1 MASRRNTGCRVRL
14 GIPAAGQ
21 AACQQCYNPF
31 MPRLGV
37 GELLIILAIAIL
49 IFGGN
54 RLPELGRGIGKAI
67 RNFKDATGS
76 GDVNDKQ
83 G

>member
-1 MASRRNTGCRVRL
+1 M
-14 GIPAAGQ
+14 
-21 AACQQCYNPF
+21 
-31 MPRLGV
+31 RLGV
-37 GELLIILAIAIL
+37 PELLIILAIAIL

>member
-1 MASRRNTGCRVRL
+1 M
-14 GIPAAGQ
+14 
-21 AACQQCYNPF
+21 
-31 MPRLGV
+31 RLGV
-37 GELLIILAIAIL
+37 PELLIILAIAIL

-67 RNFKDATGS
+67 RNFKDATTDGS
-76 GDVNDKQ
+76 NDKQ